1 MGKSRG
7 GTFAESAVRVFDMS
21 EKFAE
26 DIGLKVI
33 PLEVFS
39 FILCAT
45 KGSPIYNYALLQS
58 DEKTIENVRMQ
69 LYDKY
74 ILNNMG
80 AKPAFNITI
89 EAKVY
94 HIDQKIEPIITK
106 AQEAAFG
113 PYYQKE
119 QVEISDLIIGFCN
132 AYESFYGEVI
142 DTIEAGCGLKPL
154 GWKPKFTIPQS
165 MRGFLVDMSEKYVN
179 ADFSE
184 GCEICERDEET
195 EELIQ
200 VLLKKKKRNVIL
212 TGDAGVG
219 KTAIAEKFTWMI
231 ASGNCPKEFTGFH
244 VLSLNVTAIISG
256 TQYRGMAEERFLMLS
271 DFLES
276 TPNVIVFVDEIHLM
290 LGAGQVEGGSLD
302 LGNALK
308 PILARDKVRFI
319 GATTSEEY
327 EKYFSNDPALKRRF
341 EVINVKEP
349 TSEEVFPMIRNQI
362 KGLEKFHGVTITTKQ
377 VKSIIFYAACYDYQT
392 KNPDRTIDL
401 LDKVMVNAKLARRG
415 KVIQQD
421 IEKVFKF
428 NQKRFKNMSIE
439 DKTRL
444 AYHEAGH
451 YIIHRFAPKL
461 VDMKV
466 IAVSIVPARN
476 FYGVNVIEPVEE
488 GTIFHDKDYFVQMIA
503 ANFGGRVS
511 EEMYSSALSSGASAD
526 LEQATKLATRVV
538 TSYGLMDSKM
548 NRAYGVTKF
557 KETNKTNELLE
568 DQINTLLTE
577 GEAYARTLLK
587 EHSEELERLVAQLM
601 KKGILSKKD
610 LDEIF

>member
-1 MGKSRG
+1 MGKSRK

-21 EKFAE
+21 ESFARE
-26 DIGLKVI
+26 IGLEVI
-33 PLEVFS
+33 PLEVFL

-45 KGSPIYNYALLQS
+45 KGSPIYNYAMLQS
-58 DEKTIENVRMQ
+58 DEKTFEVVRKQ

-74 ILNNMG
+74 ILTNMDP
-80 AKPAFNITI
+80 KPAFNATI
-89 EAKVY
+89 ESKVY
-94 HIDQKIEPIITK
+94 RIDQKIEPIISK
-106 AQEAAFG
+106 AQESAFG

-132 AYESFYGEVI
+132 AYESFFDEVI
-142 DTIEAGCGLKPL
+142 TTIEVGCGIKPL
-154 GWKPKFTIPQS
+154 DWEPDFAIPQS
-165 MRGFLVDMSEKYVN
+165 MKSFLIDMNEKYLGM
-179 ADFSE
+179 DFSE
-184 GCEICERDEET
+184 GCEICERDEEVA
-195 EELIQ
+195 ELIQ

-231 ASGNCPKEFTGFH
+231 VSGKCPKEFLGFH

-256 TQYRGMAEERFLMLS
+256 TQYRGTAEERFLMLS

-319 GATTSEEY
+319 GATTSGEY

-349 TSEEVFPMIRNQI
+349 SSDEVFPMIKNQV
-362 KGLEKFHGVTITTKQ
+362 KGLEKFHGVTITAKQ
-377 VKSIIFYAACYDYQT
+377 VKSIIFYAACYNYQT

-401 LDKVMVNAKLARRG
+401 LDKVMVNAKIAGRS
-415 KVIQQD
+415 KVQRQD

-428 NQKRFKNMSIE
+428 NQKRFKNMSME
-439 DKTRL
+439 DKLRL

-466 IAVSIVPARN
+466 IAVSIVPAQD

-488 GTIFHDKDYFVQMIA
+488 GTIFHDKDYFVQLIA
-503 ANFGGRVS
+503 SKFGGRIG
-511 EEMYSSALSSGASAD
+511 EEICAKSLSSGASAD
-526 LEQATKLATRVV
+526 LEQATKLATKVV
-538 TSYGLMDSKM
+538 TSYGMMDTGM
-548 NRAYGVTKF
+548 NRAYGVTPF
-557 KETNKTNELLE
+557 KETNKTNEVLE
-568 DQINTLLTE
+568 KQIDALITE
-577 GEAYARTLLK
+577 AQTYARALLQ
-587 EHSEELERLVAQLM
+587 EHIEELQKLVDQLI

-610 LDEIF
+610 LDAIF